1 MAKAV
6 ADTNSGSNQ
15 GGFTTDG
22 SSITGFSSMHDSG
35 TGGSP
40 SLGNFALFPYASCA
54 GDDVDGCTYPKKA
67 RAVSF
72 TNNSLRASPGYFG
85 LTLSSGVAV
94 DMTTAQHTSLF
105 RFQFPSGN
113 ASSPLILLD
122 LTDLSDSRQ
131 DNGTISVDGNT
142 GRMTG
147 NARFLP
153 SFGSGNYVLYFCAD
167 FSGATIRDNG
177 IFANSR
183 ASTDVKDLTISRSIN
198 GYPLPGGGFVRFESP
213 GDTPI
218 LARMGVSFI
227 SSAQACSSAEAEIP
241 SFDFNAT
248 QNAAESAWREKLSP
262 IVVSTTGVDSSFLT
276 NFYSGI
282 YRTMVNPQ
290 NYTHENPLWPST
302 GPYFDSFYWYS
313 NPSPSE
319 SPELILLV
327 CGTRSDLRFHS

>member
-22 SSITGFSSMHDSG
+22 SNITGFSSMHDSG

-40 SLGNFALFPYASCA
+40 SLGNFALFPYTACA
-54 GDDVDGCTYPKKA
+54 GDDVDGCVYPKKS
-67 RAVSF
+67 RKTSFVSS
-72 TNNSLRASPGYFG
+72 SLKASPGYFG
-85 LTLSSGVAV
+85 LQLSSGVSV
-94 DMTTAQHTSLF
+94 DMTAAQHTSLF
-105 RFQFPSGN
+105 RFKFPSTSNGN

-131 DNGTISVDGNT
+131 DNGTIDVDAST

-147 NARFLP
+147 SGRFLP
-153 SFGSGNYVLYFCAD
+153 SFGTGNYVLYFCAD
-167 FSGATIRDNG
+167 FQGAPIRDNG

-183 ASTDVKDLTISRSIN
+183 ASADVKSLKISRSIN
-198 GYPLPGGGFVRFESP
+198 GYPLPGGGFNRFESP

-218 LARMGVSFI
+218 LARVGVSLI
-227 SSAQACSSAEAEIP
+227 SSDQACSSAEKEIP
-241 SFDFNAT
+241 SFDFAAT
-248 QNAAESAWREKLSP
+248 QTAAETAWREKLSP
-262 IVVSTTGVDSSFLT
+262 IIVSTSGVQVSALK

-290 NYTHENPLWPST
+290 DYTGENPLWQSSE
-302 GPYFDSFYWYS
+302 PYFDSFYWWVLVS
-313 NPSPSE
+313 NYRFVQ
-319 SPELILLV
+319 LL
-327 CGTRSDLRFHS
+327 T